1 MKFKKLGLALGGA
14 LALACSSAEPGIG
27 QDSTADATD
36 TTDSTEAGII
46 RSTSLGGRNEVVY
59 VRVKYVA
66 SNGGI
71 GTRGCSGS
79 YFAPR
84 VILTAAHCLENAWA
98 NQVFVYW
105 GDNLAADEAELTPLG
120 DTLVP
125 PPVGSPSHWA
135 QANSFEQHPNWNNEL
150 NSPDMGVIY
159 LDRKPPFDP
168 LPLGRFRLDN
178 SWNGKMATISGWG
191 YGQATGPVS
200 GTGGGIQRTGK
211 QKIIGTPTAADY
223 HADDPNPGMLDPAI
237 RQTVI
242 KLDGRAPN
250 SNGCFGDSGSPLI
263 VNQYG
268 QDYIVGVDYWGGYYC
283 EDYSLHTR
291 IDPFLPFLDNAYKKG
306 GQETLIPKFQC
317 QGLNQNGTRTA
328 YFGYENKNGV
338 ALDVPYGSKNSAAL
352 DTKGWRSTHFTPGKV
367 DYAFAIDFGVNQTL
381 SYSLAADNSPRTT
394 LTVTKNSTAC
404 TGAQGADVLEAGN
417 YCRGGANSGC
427 PNLPPFDQCLGPVLS
442 FNQDFNSY
450 VPDCKDEL
458 TKYNQCYAN
467 TTGAG
472 WVCSDPGYYP
482 AAPACDDEFND
493 WLVCAG
499 FI

>member
-1 MKFKKLGLALGGA
+1 MKFKKLALVVGGA
-14 LALACSSAEPGIG
+14 LALACSGAEPGVG
-27 QDSTADATD
+27 QDATAD
-36 TTDSTEAGII
+36 TTDTGEDGII
-46 RSTSLGGRNEVVY
+46 RSTALGGRNEVVLLL
-59 VRVKYVA
+59 VKYVA

-84 VILTAAHCLENAWA
+84 VILTAAHCLQNAWA
-98 NQVFVYW
+98 NQVFVYF
-105 GDNLAADEAELTPLG
+105 GDDYEGDLDELVPLG

-135 QANSFEQHPNWNNEL
+135 QADSWEQHPSWDAAKFA
-150 NSPDMGVIY
+150 PDMGVIY

-168 LPLGRFRLDN
+168 LPLARFRLDN
-178 SWNGKMATISGWG
+178 TWNGKTATISGWG
-191 YGQATGPVS
+191 YGQATGPTT
-200 GTGGGIQRTGK
+200 GTGFGIQRTGK

-223 HADDPNPGMLDPAI
+223 HPDDPNPGMLDPAT
-237 RQTVI
+237 RQQVI

-263 VNQYG
+263 VNQWG
-268 QDYIVGVDYWGGYYC
+268 QDYIAGVDYWGGYYC
-283 EDYSLHTR
+283 EDYSLHFR

-306 GQETLIPKFQC
+306 GQETLIPKFMC
-317 QGLNQNGTRTA
+317 QAPATSGARMA

-338 ALDVPYGSKNSAAL
+338 TLTVPYGTKNSANT
-352 DTKGWRSTHFTPGKV
+352 DTKGWRATKFTPGKV
-367 DYAFAIDFGVNQTL
+367 DYAFAIEFGNTQTL
-381 SYSLAADNSPRTT
+381 NYSLAPDNSPRTNIN
-394 LTVTKNSTAC
+394 VTKTSTAC
-404 TGAQGADVLEAGN
+404 TAAQSDVVEAGN
-417 YCRGGANSGC
+417 YCRGGALSGC
-427 PNLPPFDQCLGPVLS
+427 PNLPPFGECFQQTVS
-442 FNQDFNSY
+442 FNQDFNAY

-458 TKYNQCYAN
+458 TTYNACYAN

-472 WVCSDPGYYP
+472 WVCQDGYYP
-482 AAPACDDEFND
+482 YAPGCDDEFEA